1 MGNIRLLGI
10 FTLITIV
17 LSCNIQ
23 KSPAGKKDNKVRSK
37 CSNCFEDKKHYR
49 ASGTRELD
57 AGPGVDD
64 AATRQALDFARK
76 ELAKQI
82 ATEVMSI
89 SATIAETQI
98 ASKKTSYRENV
109 TEAFM
114 NTANEMITEANVSC
128 DEAQTLKNGLFRVK
142 ICLEIKKKDFNDQV
156 YKDNHDFF
164 ANAGIDYETFTIKLS
179 GRVVEK

>member
-1 MGNIRLLGI
+1 MKNLKWLSILILLIGI
-10 FTLITIV
+10 S
-17 LSCNIQ
+17 SCSIQ
-23 KSPAGKKDNKVRSK
+23 ISPAGEKDNKVRSK

-49 ASGTRELD
+49 ASGTREIE

-98 ASKKTSYRENV
+98 ASKRTSYRENV

-114 NTANEMITEANVSC
+114 NTANEMITEAVVSC
-128 DEAQTLKNGLFRVK
+128 NEAQTLKNGLFRVK

>member
-1 MGNIRLLGI
+1 MKIIKLVSFIILMIGI
-10 FTLITIV
+10 S
-17 LSCNIQ
+17 SCSIQ
-23 KSPAGKKDNKVRSK
+23 ISPAGEKDSKVKSK
-37 CSNCFEDKKHYR
+37 CNSCFTNGKYYK

-57 AGPGVDD
+57 AGRGIED

-76 ELAKQI
+76 ELAKEI

-114 NTANEMITEANVSC
+114 ATANEMITEAEVEC
-128 DEAQTLKNGLFRVK
+128 DEAQMLKNGLFRVK
-142 ICLEIKKKDFNDQV
+142 ICLKINKKDFDDQV